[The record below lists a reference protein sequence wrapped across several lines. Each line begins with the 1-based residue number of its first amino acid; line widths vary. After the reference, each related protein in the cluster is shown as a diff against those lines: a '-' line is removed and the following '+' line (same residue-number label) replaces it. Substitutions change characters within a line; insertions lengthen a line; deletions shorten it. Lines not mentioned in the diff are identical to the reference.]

1 MTEDPLAA
9 ILDTLLPG
17 SPEGW
22 PSAGNLAGKLRD
34 DLDAATIATIS
45 AALPADFPAH
55 DADTREAALR
65 AIEATHPQEFDR
77 LVNAAYL
84 AYYTDPG
91 VRQVIE
97 RLTGYEARPPQPLGY
112 ELEPFDERLLE
123 NQKKR
128 APFWRKA

>member
-22 PSAGNLAGKLRD
+22 PSAGALAGKLREEP
-34 DLDAATIATIS
+34 DAAAII
-45 AALPADFPAH
+45 AALPPDFAMRDV
-55 DADTREAALR
+55 DAREAALR
-65 AIEATHPQEFDR
+65 TIETAHPAEFDR
-77 LVNAAYL
+77 LVNATYL

-112 ELEPFDERLLE
+112 ELEPFDERLLD

>member
-1 MTEDPLAA
+1 MTDDPLAA

-22 PSAGNLAGKLRD
+22 PSAGMLADKLREE
-34 DLDAATIATIS
+34 LDAAPII
-45 AALPADFPAH
+45 AALPADLAMR
-55 DADTREAALR
+55 DAEAREAALR
-65 AIEATHPQEFDR
+65 VIEAAHKQDFDR

-128 APFWRKA
+128 APFCRRA